1 MAIHEPE
8 VQSTYTK
15 SVDFS
20 PKNRVDL
27 RAIRP
32 PRGRSIRPLGALG
45 RPMNW
50 LKHRKE
56 QGWAQASQ
64 FADLV
69 DEPSEVAASIR
80 PSTRQATGPPHACCG
95 LPYNLPYK
103 ELRIQQN
110 APLPVCDTIP
120 GDASRD
126 PATVHPRASPKL
138 QLFPEHKNGPH
149 SNAVHGGG
157 APSDAPSRTEE
168 LQSTKRN
175 EQGACQSESK
185 FQKYL
190 INFMRPKHP
199 IQCTR
204 TA

>member
-1 MAIHEPE
+1 MNPKLIAPTRKAETSH
-8 VQSTYTK
+8 QKK
-15 SVDFS
+15 SRSVVNQATR
-20 PKNRVDL
+20 KW
-27 RAIRP
+27 
-32 PRGRSIRPLGALG
+32 SIRPLAALG
-45 RPMNW
+45 RPMNL

-56 QGWAQASQ
+56 QRWAQASQ
-64 FADLV
+64 FADSV
-69 DEPSEVAASIR
+69 EEPSGVAASIR
-80 PSTRQATGPPHACCG
+80 PTTCQATGPHHGCCG

-103 ELRIQQN
+103 VLRIQQN

-120 GDASRD
+120 GDARRD
-126 PATVHPRASPKL
+126 PETVHPRASPML
-138 QLFPEHKNGPH
+138 QLFPDHKNVPH

-199 IQCTR
+199 IQGAS